1 MVVPQ
6 NRVQSG
12 RVATSHHNTKQI
24 VTRTLWQRRADISVS
39 STAEEVDNSY
49 LAVGTQYFSRSINY
63 RLREFV
69 DQDIVDNFDQYK
81 IRKVQIFATKNDA
94 ARNVTLFSS
103 FDPDDAVSQTWKEI
117 SRRQNV
123 TTTTLKI
130 NEPRKLIASFVPVG
144 NFTNTGAVGNDSP
157 QNVVPSPNCWWDT
170 TATNQ
175 SFNSIKIFAAA
186 EDAFSVTFHAKI
198 TVDFKGKI

>member
-1 MVVPQ
+1 MVVPN

-12 RVATSHHNTKQI
+12 RVATSHHTTKQI
-24 VTRTLWQRRADISVS
+24 VTRTLWQRRADIHVAD
-39 STAEEVDNSY
+39 TAEAIEDSF
-49 LAVGTQYFSRSINY
+49 LAIGTAYKAIGINY

-69 DQDIVDNFDQYK
+69 DKDILDNFDQYRIKK
-81 IRKVQIFATKNDA
+81 IQIFATKNDA

-103 FDPDDAVSQTWKEI
+103 FDPDDSVTADWSTL

-123 TTTTLKI
+123 STTTLKI
-130 NEPRKLIASFVPVG
+130 NEPRKLVASFAPVG
-144 NFTNTGAVGNDSP
+144 NYTNTGAAGADSP

-170 TATNQ
+170 AASNQ
-175 SFNSIKIFAAA
+175 SFNGIKFFAAA
-186 EDAFSVTFHAKI
+186 EDAFSLTFHAKV

>member
-1 MVVPQ
+1 MVVPH

-12 RVATSHHNTKQI
+12 RVATSHHNTKQL
-24 VTRTLWQRRADISVS
+24 VTRTLWQRRADASISETVEQPDES
-39 STAEEVDNSY
+39 FLTT
-49 LAVGTQYFSRSINY
+49 GTQFIVKGINY

-69 DQDIVDNFDQYK
+69 DEDIVNNFDQYK
-81 IRKVQIFATKNDA
+81 IKKIQIFATKNDA
-94 ARNVTLFSS
+94 ARNVTLFTS
-103 FDPDDAVSQTWKEI
+103 FDPDDSVSQTWKEI

-123 TTTTLKI
+123 STTTLKI
-130 NEPRKLIASFVPVG
+130 NEPRKLVASFVPVG
-144 NFTNTGAVGNDSP
+144 NFTNTGVAGNDSP

-175 SFNSIKIFAAA
+175 SFNGLKIFAAA
-186 EDAFSVTFHAKI
+186 EDAFSVTFHAKV